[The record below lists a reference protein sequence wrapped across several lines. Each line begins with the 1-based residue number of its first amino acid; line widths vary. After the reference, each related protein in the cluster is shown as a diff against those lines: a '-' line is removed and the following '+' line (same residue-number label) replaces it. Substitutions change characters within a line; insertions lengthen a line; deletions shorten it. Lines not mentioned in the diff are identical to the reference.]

1 MTSFGGTTPSE
12 FPNFADFEFDHESPP
27 GGRRIPSA
35 LLLPTQEGGTGRGN
49 HPRHSVAGYWPDQNG
64 SSKGSRCPMSSRMP
78 LSGDK
83 LRDRTNLPLIDYAY
97 AKKSTT
103 LCIARGYT
111 VPPFR
116 RRRRKKG
123 RWQFRRVVDA
133 KLLCRQHRN
142 HGKAANVDFIVGW
155 TRKRETSISDRL
167 KLVRRKQAL
176 RKLQCCLRDPV
187 GDRPSMLL
195 RRPLLRAHHPGLCA
209 HDFLLYTYDAGTL
222 VWPTWI
228 KPVFAGLRRALAM
241 ARCRLIPVMSDDAPH
256 AGIMIGRL
264 AS

>member
-1 MTSFGGTTPSE
+1 
-12 FPNFADFEFDHESPP
+12 
-27 GGRRIPSA
+27 
-35 LLLPTQEGGTGRGN
+35 
-49 HPRHSVAGYWPDQNG
+49 
-64 SSKGSRCPMSSRMP
+64 MP

-83 LRDRTNLPLIDYAY
+83 LRDRTNLPLIRCAY
-97 AKKSTT
+97 ANQSTT
-103 LCIARGYT
+103 LCIARRYT

-116 RRRRKKG
+116 HLRRKKW

-133 KLLCRQHRN
+133 KLLCRQNRN
-142 HGKAANVDFIVGW
+142 DRKAANVNFI
-155 TRKRETSISDRL
+155 ISSSGGRVYERPPSPIGSSLSLENRL
-167 KLVRRKQAL
+167 FASCSVAFAIQL
-176 RKLQCCLRDPV
+176 

-195 RRPLLRAHHPGLCA
+195 RRSRLRAQASRSLRTRL
-209 HDFLLYTYDAGTL
+209 HDLLLYTYDAGTL

-241 ARCRLIPVMSDDAPH
+241 PRCRLIPVMSDDAPH